1 MKKMSFRGFKTFFG
15 KHLSIKGIGYAA
27 VGLALPAI
35 ALAGAAKI
43 NLAGTLG
50 KIPLV
55 SSLVTNPYGSWA
67 IASVLTAGIAYTAY
81 SMEWLSQADAIGINS
96 IAMALMLTSA
106 AKTAGHLPSSIA
118 QYVPDMPVSS
128 SLAGYSGYNG
138 YLGYLGDEHE
148 DSNPGF
154 DPSGNGQLYG
164 VTSGHSV
171 NVF

>member
-1 MKKMSFRGFKTFFG
+1 MSYRGFKTFFG
-15 KHLSIKGIGYAA
+15 KHLSVKGLGLAA

-67 IASVLTAGIAYTAY
+67 VASVLTASIAYAAY
-81 SMEWLSQADAIGINS
+81 SMDWVSQSDAVAMNS

-106 AKTAGHLPSSIA
+106 AKTAGHLPSSVS

-138 YLGYLGDEHE
+138 YLGYLGDEHDE
-148 DSNPGF
+148 NPGF

-164 VTSGHSV
+164 VTSGSSV